1 MEMPTITIA
10 EHPRATRSIRRAKAR
25 GGLLGFALGT
35 AASWLHGALLAT
47 VLERGL
53 LVGVAGYIV
62 AWATAQTVWRYLV
75 RAEARAALERRRR
88 ASANRSSA

>member
-10 EHPRATRSIRRAKAR
+10 QHPRAARSIRRAKAR
-25 GGLLGFALGT
+25 GGLGGFALG
-35 AASWLHGALLAT
+35 ALASWLHGALFVT

-53 LVGVAGYIV
+53 LVGVAGYLV
-62 AWATAQTVWRYLV
+62 AWAASQTVWRYVV

-88 ASANRSSA
+88 AAANRSSS